1 MLMKSAPARI
11 DRQTGVMRNCKLIG
25 FESRNG
31 RYYPPEVLRG
41 AVHLYEGAK
50 VNIDHP
56 ERGPGQERKISDRIG
71 VIRNARFVEGRGI
84 YGDFHYNPH
93 HPMAERLAWD
103 AENNPSAM
111 GFSHNATMRLGRP
124 GRDGREVVESIVAIR
139 SIDLVADPATTTSLF
154 ESFKLSDKN
163 SPMSLAFRKLI
174 TAIVSDETNDTRTMM
189 AKIKLALKTQQA
201 VNRDDEADANA
212 ESEAEQ
218 NRILQE
224 KLKKIGTGLESIQP
238 RESLSQ
244 LAAHAELLQRTLD
257 NLERPARQMA
267 TRWGT
272 SDQAK
277 ATRGAELRQ
286 FERRL
291 KR

>member
-1 MLMKSAPARI
+1 MLTKSAPAKI

-31 RYYPPEVLRG
+31 RIYPPEVLRG

-56 ERGPGQERKISDRIG
+56 ERGPMAERKISDRIG
-71 VIRNARFVEGRGI
+71 VIRNARFVEGRGV

-93 HPMAERLAWD
+93 HPMAERVVWD

-111 GFSHNATMRLGRP
+111 GFSHNATMRTGKSKN
-124 GRDGREVVESIVAIR
+124 GMEVVVEIIAIR

-154 ESFKLSDKN
+154 ESFKLSDKM
-163 SPMSLAFRKLI
+163 SPMSMAFRKLI
-174 TAIVSDETNDTRTMM
+174 AAIVSDESNDTRTMM
-189 AKIKLALKTQQA
+189 RKIRIALETQQA
-201 VNRDDEADANA
+201 INRDDEAEADA
-212 ESEAEQ
+212 ESEAEK

-224 KLKKIGTGLESIQP
+224 KLRKIRTGIESIQP

-244 LAAHAELLQRTLD
+244 LAAHAELLQRTLET
-257 NLERPARQMA
+257 LERPARQIQ
-267 TRWGT
+267 TRWGVG
-272 SDQAK
+272 DQAK
-277 ATRGAELRQ
+277 AAREAELKRAAS
-286 FERRL
+286 RL

>member
-1 MLMKSAPARI
+1 MLTKSAPAKI

-31 RYYPPEVLRG
+31 RIYPPEVLRG

-56 ERGPGQERKISDRIG
+56 ERGPMAERKISDRIG
-71 VIRNARFVEGRGI
+71 VIRNARFVEGRGV

-93 HPMAERLAWD
+93 HPMAERVVWD

-111 GFSHNATMRLGRP
+111 GFSHNATMRTGKSKN
-124 GRDGREVVESIVAIR
+124 GMEVVVEIIAIR

-154 ESFKLSDKN
+154 ESFKLSDKM
-163 SPMSLAFRKLI
+163 SPMSMAFRKLI
-174 TAIVSDETNDTRTMM
+174 AAIVSDESNDTRTMM
-189 AKIKLALKTQQA
+189 RKIRIALETQQA
-201 VNRDDEADANA
+201 INRDDEAEADA
-212 ESEAEQ
+212 ESEAEK

-224 KLKKIGTGLESIQP
+224 KLRKIRTGIESIQP

-244 LAAHAELLQRTLD
+244 LAAHAELLQRTLEA
-257 NLERPARQMA
+257 LERPARQIQ
-267 TRWGT
+267 TRWGVG
-272 SDQAK
+272 DQAK
-277 ATRGAELRQ
+277 AAREAELKRAAS
-286 FERRL
+286 RL